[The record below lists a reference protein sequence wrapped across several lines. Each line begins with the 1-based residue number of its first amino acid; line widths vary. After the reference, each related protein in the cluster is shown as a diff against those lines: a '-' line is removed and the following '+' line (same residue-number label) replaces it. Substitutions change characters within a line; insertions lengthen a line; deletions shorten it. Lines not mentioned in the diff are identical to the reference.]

1 MRSKKLRR
9 QISKYLDYEDLE
21 LDLTEIIDWINKPDS
36 IAPVR
41 SNVLKVFENFQYFL
55 DSIDSSYEQL
65 ESNLNHAQRSLEI
78 SGSELEERN
87 KLLRQENKKVS
98 SLLNNMKQAV
108 FAVRQ
113 DGTIVAPVSKHS
125 QILFGEDIVSKNVF
139 QLLFKDLDE
148 NSEKFSLLKSAFISV
163 FGENDLQWFLMEDQ
177 FPDTIN
183 IKINNFDRT
192 LKIATQP
199 MWDERERLEKIM
211 FLIEDITELV
221 ELNKKLH
228 QQQTI
233 SAKRTEVLQE
243 LTSISRK
250 NIHIMISKLIVI
262 CKKIDSL
269 VSDIKFIDDNNYKL
283 IFSDLHTIK
292 GNARV
297 LGLKQLAS
305 KAHDTESFLTIIKDS
320 HDEILHH
327 QFIEIHLKS
336 FFDFASIYIDLYNDF
351 FVMENKIFNGY
362 LSKDWIESKLIN
374 IKGKISSEVYND
386 IVHLL
391 SHSKLDQK
399 SELEEFLREIIKNT
413 SQKCNKE
420 VEFVFSSIDFL
431 VDDVS
436 FEIIENSL
444 LHIIQN
450 AIDHGIEEPQE
461 RLKNNKEIK
470 GRIEVNIEMENQ
482 NILVKIK
489 DDGIGIDKEKL
500 LIKAKSS
507 GFTSS
512 PGENV
517 LSLIFKSGFST
528 KEKISEISGRG
539 VGLDSVSIELS
550 KINGQVEVSSQLKKG
565 TEFKIIIPPKAS

>member
-113 DGTIVAPVSKHS
+113 DGAIVAPVSKHS
-125 QILFGEDIVSKNVF
+125 QILFGEDIVGKNVF

-148 NSEKFSLLKSAFISV
+148 NSEKFSLLRSAFISV
-163 FGENDLQWFLMEDQ
+163 FGENDLQWVLMEDQ
-177 FPDTIN
+177 FPETIN

-211 FLIEDITELV
+211 FLIEDITELI
-221 ELNKKLH
+221 ELNKKLQ

-250 NIHIMISKLIVI
+250 NIHIMIGKLIVI

-269 VSDIKFIDDNNYKL
+269 VSGIKYIDDNNYKL

-297 LGLKQLAS
+297 LGLKQLAA
-305 KAHDTESFLTIIKDS
+305 KAHDTESFLTTIKNS
-320 HDEILHH
+320 HDEILHQ
-327 QFIEIHLKS
+327 QFIEINLKS
-336 FFDFASIYIDLYNDF
+336 FFDFSSIYIDLYNDF
-351 FVMENKIFNGY
+351 FVTENKIFNGY
-362 LSKDWIESKLIN
+362 LNKDWLENKLIN
-374 IKGKISSEVYND
+374 IKEKISLDVYND

-399 SELEEFLREIIKNT
+399 SELEEFLRQIIKNT
-413 SQKCNKE
+413 AQKCNKE

-431 VDDVS
+431 VDEVS
-436 FEIIENSL
+436 FGIIENSL

-461 RLKNNKEIK
+461 RLKNNKKIK
-470 GRIEVNIEMENQ
+470 GRIEVKIEMENQ

-528 KEKISEISGRG
+528 KDKISEISGRG

-550 KINGQVEVSSQLKKG
+550 KINGKVEVSSQLKKG

>member
-98 SLLNNMKQAV
+98 SLLNNMRQAV

-125 QILFGEDIVSKNVF
+125 QILFGEDIVGKNLF

-148 NSEKFSLLKSAFISV
+148 SSEKFSLLKSAFISV

-211 FLIEDITELV
+211 FLIEDITELI
-221 ELNKKLH
+221 ELNKKLQ

-250 NIHIMISKLIVI
+250 NIHIMINKLIVI
-262 CKKIDSL
+262 CKKIDSQ
-269 VSDIKFIDDNNYKL
+269 VSNIKYIDDSNFKL

-297 LGLKQLAS
+297 LGLKQLAA
-305 KAHDTESFLTIIKDS
+305 KAHDTESFLTTIKDS
-320 HDEILHH
+320 QDEILHQ

-336 FFDFASIYIDLYNDF
+336 FFDFSSIYIDLYNDF
-351 FVMENKIFNGY
+351 FVTENKIFNGY
-362 LSKDWIESKLIN
+362 LNKDWVENKLISL
-374 IKGKISSEVYND
+374 KEKISPEVYND

-413 SQKCNKE
+413 AQKCNKE
-420 VEFVFSSIDFL
+420 VEFVFNSIDFL

-436 FEIIENSL
+436 FGIIENSL

-461 RLKNNKEIK
+461 RLKNNKEVK
-470 GRIEVNIEMENQ
+470 GRIEVKIEMENQ
-482 NILVKIK
+482 NILVKVK

-528 KEKISEISGRG
+528 KDKISEISGRG